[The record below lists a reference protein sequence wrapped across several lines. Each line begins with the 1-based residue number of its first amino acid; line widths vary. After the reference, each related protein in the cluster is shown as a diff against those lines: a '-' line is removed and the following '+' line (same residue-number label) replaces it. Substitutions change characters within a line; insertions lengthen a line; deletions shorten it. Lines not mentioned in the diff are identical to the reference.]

1 VSFLKRRDG
10 NHLNVSILDHINLKK
25 KKKSILDH
33 TLSSLVKKNER
44 TFPGGTKG
52 QVAGCRVAQQAVAGV
67 DLR

>member
-10 NHLNVSILDHINLKK
+10 NHLNV
-25 KKKSILDH
+25 SILDH